1 MEHIKR
7 EKCPICG
14 CTKLINNVLITEK
27 EEVKVY
33 VECSNCG
40 SFVSRYTLKR
50 YTSNK
55 PYESLLNYYSK
66 RQQDS
71 GRVILKNLEAFSK
84 EIETEFKK
92 VRETIKSRE
101 ETKKIEEIIAGLEDN

>member
-7 EKCPICG
+7 EKCPVCG

-27 EEVKVY
+27 GEVKVY

-66 RQQDS
+66 RQYDS
-71 GRVILKNLEAFSK
+71 GRVVLKNLEAFSK

-92 VRETIKSRE
+92 VKETIKSRE